1 MKFSVEITEDAKQ
14 DILDAVLYYQKISR
28 LLGERFYLELMN
40 SLAVIEENPTYFSY
54 YNSRFRRLLLNH
66 FPYLI
71 IYKIYKQVVIIT
83 GVVFAKQNPER
94 IKQRSKG

>member
-1 MKFSVEITEDAKQ
+1 MEFSLEMTDAAKR
-14 DILDAVLYYQKISR
+14 DILEAVLYYQKISE

-40 SLAVIEENPTYFSY
+40 SLEAIEENPTYFSY
-54 YNSRFRRLLLNH
+54 YNPPFRRFLLNH

-83 GVVFAKQNPER
+83 GVVFAKQNPEK